1 MRQYTGMTSRTSID
15 RPKHRSRPDLE
26 RLDDRCLLSGL
37 PPGSLDPTF
46 GAGTGFVLD
55 PAMHAVQSVTLS
67 NGSILVGSTVSS
79 PTGGSDFQIRRYMNS
94 GSIDKSFGTSGQVVT
109 DFFGKSDQ
117 LTQLVVDAAYKRI
130 YAVGEVGIG
139 TPSGS
144 SQVMVGVAA
153 YTMEGRPDLTFGQTG
168 KVVTPILS
176 GYSQLVDHPE
186 TAMLDPE
193 GNLMVG
199 GMTNPGNLQHAYTA
213 NFMVRYTTLGTL
225 DSTFGNQ
232 GKVVG
237 PLMLQNMIAVGSSE
251 CWSAMACPSTGG
263 SYSIVT
269 VGVNEGSKVFCHFN
283 DGGKMMDYHPMSGP
297 VGAIAFGSD
306 MTSFVSAATV
316 NNGKTLNDIQLDTY
330 SLTYG
335 KQTGS
340 ITIDL
345 ANQLHVMQSSEA
357 VNAVAIDGTGRIIL
371 AGSVTGYNYGS
382 VVLDKALLMRLLPD
396 GHRDN
401 SFGSV
406 GVVTTDFGIGK
417 DSFTQV
423 VVQPDGKILAAGQTS
438 VQPQLIL
445 ARYLGVQQMSGGGG
459 SALGT
464 SSAGAAALPALP
476 IDPLVFDSLNLD
488 QVGIKKR

>member
-1 MRQYTGMTSRTSID
+1 
-15 RPKHRSRPDLE
+15 
-26 RLDDRCLLSGL
+26 
-37 PPGSLDPTF
+37 
-46 GAGTGFVLD
+46 
-55 PAMHAVQSVTLS
+55 MHAVQSLTLS
-67 NGSILVGSTVSS
+67 NGSILVGSTINS
-79 PTGGSDFQIRRYMNS
+79 PTSGSDFQIRQYTSS
-94 GSIDKSFGTSGQVVT
+94 GSLDTSFGTSGQVVT
-109 DFFGKSDQ
+109 DFFGKNDRI
-117 LTQLVVDAAYKRI
+117 TQLVVDAAYKRI

-144 SQVMVGVAA
+144 TQVMVGVAA
-153 YTMEGRPDLTFGQTG
+153 YTMQGRLDLTFGQTG
-168 KVVTPILS
+168 KVVSPILS
-176 GYSQLVDHPE
+176 GYPQLADHPE

-199 GMTNPGNLQHAYTA
+199 GMTNPSNLQHAYTA
-213 NFMVRYTTLGTL
+213 NFMVRYTTMGTL

-237 PLMLQNMIAVGSSE
+237 PLMLQNMIGPGGSE
-251 CWSAMACPSTGG
+251 CWSAMACPSSGG

-269 VGVNEGSKVFCHFN
+269 VGVNEGSKVFCHFTDN
-283 DGGKMMDYHPMSGP
+283 GVMKDYHPMAGP
-297 VGAIAFGSD
+297 VGAIAFASD

-345 ANQLHVMQSSEA
+345 ANQLHVMQSSES
-357 VNAVAIDGTGRIIL
+357 VNAVTIDSTGRILL

-382 VVLDKALLMRLLPD
+382 VVLDSALLMRLLPN
-396 GHRDN
+396 GQRDN

-423 VVQPDGKILAAGQTS
+423 VVQPDGKILAAGQTR

-445 ARYLGVQQMSGGGG
+445 ARYIGDQQPGGPGASLGI
-459 SALGT
+459 
-464 SSAGAAALPALP
+464 SSAGAAVLPAIP

-488 QVGIKKR
+488 QVGVKKR